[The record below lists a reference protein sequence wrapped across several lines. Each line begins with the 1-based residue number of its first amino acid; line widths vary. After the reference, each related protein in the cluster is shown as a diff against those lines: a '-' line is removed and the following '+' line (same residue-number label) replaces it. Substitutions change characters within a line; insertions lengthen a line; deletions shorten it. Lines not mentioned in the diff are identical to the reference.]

1 MLKTIINCWSTINN
15 QKQMIFKRFGEI
27 VLCYFYL
34 TNKCKI
40 SSAVLWVKIIKRIDF
55 HIIFHLKCTIVLW
68 VIKHRH
74 SIWFTMLKQSGVRFF
89 SFFAKGS
96 CAFPLFW
103 TIDLS
108 KTRIQ
113 WPSSRVIWNLGQ
125 NVTVLTDGFPH
136 TVTGDA
142 KSMVNRV

>member
-1 MLKTIINCWSTINN
+1 MLKTIINCWSRINS
-15 QKQMIFKRFGEI
+15 QKQTIFKRFGKI
-27 VLCYFYL
+27 VLSYFYL
-34 TNKCKI
+34 TNKYKI
-40 SSAVLWVKIIKRIDF
+40 SDAVLWVKIIKRIDF
-55 HIIFHLKCTIVLW
+55 HIIFHLKCSIVLW

-89 SFFAKGS
+89 FFFFLAKGA
-96 CAFPLFW
+96 CAFPLSW

-125 NVTVLTDGFPH
+125 NVTVLTDRFPH
-136 TVTGDA
+136 SYWRRKVYG
-142 KSMVNRV
+142 K

>member
-55 HIIFHLKCTIVLW
+55 RIIFHLKCTIVLC

-89 SFFAKGS
+89 FFFCQGSLCFSLVLNNRSFKDKNPMTFFKGHLEPWAK
-96 CAFPLFW
+96 CN
-103 TIDLS
+103 
-108 KTRIQ
+108 
-113 WPSSRVIWNLGQ
+113 SSYWWISTHSYWRRKVYG
-125 NVTVLTDGFPH
+125 
-136 TVTGDA
+136 
-142 KSMVNRV
+142 K